1 MESHNDF
8 LYYCVL
14 IVFSLQLYCFDAETL
29 QSTFSVLTYPLPQPG
44 SNTLNFGYGAMAV
57 GPRWLAYAA
66 NQPLVSNTGRVS
78 PQHLSPSPGVSPSTS
93 PANASLVTHYA
104 KESSKQIAAG
114 IVTLGDLGYKAISR
128 YYSDGS
134 GSPVQGSPFLK
145 GTSNGYPEH
154 AGTVSG
160 AAFCFRF
167 GSICHCRSLTVDLS
181 ISFSL
186 GDCP

>member
-1 MESHNDF
+1 M
-8 LYYCVL
+8 
-14 IVFSLQLYCFDAETL
+14 
-29 QSTFSVLTYPLPQPG
+29 LTYPSPQPAL
-44 SNTLNFGYGAMAV
+44 NCLNFGYGAVAV

-78 PQHLSPSPGVSPSTS
+78 PQHLNPSPVVSPSTS
-93 PANASLVTHYA
+93 PANGSFVTHYA

>member
-1 MESHNDF
+1 MELHNYF

-44 SNTLNFGYGAMAV
+44 SNTLNFGYGAVAV

-78 PQHLSPSPGVSPSTS
+78 PQHLNPSPVVSPSTS
-93 PANASLVTHYA
+93 PANGSFVTHYA

-134 GSPVQGSPFLK
+134 GSPVQGSSFLK

-167 GSICHCRSLTVDLS
+167 DSICHCRSLSVDLS
-181 ISFSL
+181 ISFAL